1 MTSMLS
7 CLYSNKTA
15 SHFLKKLWSAVT
27 LTSYASD
34 TRYPGFDN
42 PVTKDEYDKAI
53 ILAHTILRWV
63 EKQIG

>member
-1 MTSMLS
+1 MTSTPS

-34 TRYPGFDN
+34 TRYPGFN
-42 PVTKDEYDKAI
+42 KPVTKDEYDKAI
-53 ILAHTILRWV
+53 ILAHTILRWA
-63 EKQIG
+63 EEQIG